1 MMIVETITSH
11 AIAPEGIGGGG
22 AGEVGGGVQGT
33 FVTSEYVILIFLAMI
48 FAAALFSSRTK
59 IPYTMGLVGFGIAI
73 SLFLSLAG
81 GGGRLNIL
89 NVSRLDPKL
98 IIDFIIP
105 PLIFEA
111 MMKVDYYNEFKA
123 IRISALLLSTVGV
136 VIATLITGL
145 LLINIAH
152 LPFFI
157 AFVFGALIAPTDAVI
172 VIEIFKRVR
181 EVPDL
186 LSTIMESEA
195 SLNDATGIIVFSS
208 VITLASIG
216 NNAVSPSNIVNNF
229 NIIYEISH
237 FALVFFG
244 GVAVGFGVA
253 AATHR
258 LHMLMNDP
266 FSETAL
272 TVATVFGSVVL
283 ANSLGVSGLVAVA
296 VAGLYF
302 GNATVKKEADMSL
315 KVRTAVFNFWEMAAF
330 FANSAIFLYLGIS
343 MNIVRIAENFPLIAL
358 SFAAVLAAR
367 AASTYPILTATN
379 RLTREKIPVI
389 WRHVVTLGGMR
400 GAISVALVASIP
412 PTASEFKSTVA
423 TITFGVVLLSLIIQY
438 IALTKYVRKVFPKDT
453 TSTANDDNTTTNIL
467 EDDE

>member
-1 MMIVETITSH
+1 MIVFDSIISVSSNS
-11 AIAPEGIGGGG
+11 GSGGGSSNDIL
-22 AGEVGGGVQGT
+22 T
-33 FVTSEYVILIFLAMI
+33 TSEYLILIFLAMI

-59 IPYTMGLVGFGIAI
+59 VPYTMGLVGIGIAI
-73 SLFLSLAG
+73 SLFLGLARGEVG
-81 GGGRLNIL
+81 GLNIL
-89 NVSRLDPKL
+89 NFNRLDPKL

-123 IRISALLLSTVGV
+123 IRVSALLLATLGV
-136 VIATLITGL
+136 VIATVVTGL
-145 LLINIAH
+145 LLMYLAH
-152 LPFFI
+152 LPLLI
-157 AFVFGALIAPTDAVI
+157 AFTFAALIAPTDAAI

-181 EVPDL
+181 GVPGL

-195 SLNDATGIIVFSS
+195 TLNDATGIIVFSS
-208 VITLASIG
+208 IITLASYSYFLNSG
-216 NNAVSPSNIVNNF
+216 GSFSSNIITNNF
-229 NIIYEISH
+229 IVYEIVR
-237 FALVFFG
+237 FIIVFFG
-244 GVAVGFGVA
+244 GVAIGLGIA

-258 LHMLMNDP
+258 LHSLMNDP

-272 TVATVFGSVVL
+272 TIATVFGSVVL

-330 FANSAIFLYLGIS
+330 FANSVAFLYLGIS
-343 MNIVRIAENFPLIAL
+343 MNILRIAENFPLIAL
-358 SFAAVLAAR
+358 SFVAVLVAR
-367 AASTYPILTATN
+367 AMSTYPILAVTN

-389 WRHVVTLGGMR
+389 WRHVVMLGGMR

-412 PTASEFKSTVA
+412 LTAAREFKTTLE
-423 TITFGVVLLSLIIQY
+423 TITFGVVLLSLVIQY
-438 IALTKYVRKVFPKDT
+438 IVLTKYVRKAFPKDT
-453 TSTANDDNTTTNIL
+453 AIAANVDNTNL
-467 EDDE
+467 PED

>member
-1 MMIVETITSH
+1 MIVFDSIISVSSNSS
-11 AIAPEGIGGGG
+11 GGGG
-22 AGEVGGGVQGT
+22 SSNDILT
-33 FVTSEYVILIFLAMI
+33 TSEYLILIFLAMI

-59 IPYTMGLVGFGIAI
+59 VPYTMGLVGIGIAI
-73 SLFLSLAG
+73 SLFLGLARGEVG
-81 GGGRLNIL
+81 GLNIL
-89 NVSRLDPKL
+89 NFNRLDPKL

-123 IRISALLLSTVGV
+123 IRVSALLLATLGV
-136 VIATLITGL
+136 VIATVVTGL
-145 LLINIAH
+145 LLMYLAH
-152 LPFFI
+152 LPLLI
-157 AFVFGALIAPTDAVI
+157 AFTFAALIAPTDAAI

-181 EVPDL
+181 GVPGL

-195 SLNDATGIIVFSS
+195 TLNDATGIIVFSS
-208 VITLASIG
+208 IITLASYSYFLNSDG
-216 NNAVSPSNIVNNF
+216 SFSSNIITNNF
-229 NIIYEISH
+229 IVYEIVR
-237 FALVFFG
+237 FIIVFFG
-244 GVAVGFGVA
+244 GVAIGLGIA

-258 LHMLMNDP
+258 LHSLMNDP

-272 TVATVFGSVVL
+272 TIATVFGSVVL

-330 FANSAIFLYLGIS
+330 FANSVAFLYLGIS
-343 MNIVRIAENFPLIAL
+343 MNILRIAENFPLIAL
-358 SFAAVLAAR
+358 AFVAVLVAR
-367 AASTYPILTATN
+367 AVSTYPILAVTN

-389 WRHVVTLGGMR
+389 WRHVVMLGGMR

-412 PTASEFKSTVA
+412 STAAREFKTTLE
-423 TITFGVVLLSLIIQY
+423 TITFGVVLLSLVIQY
-438 IALTKYVRKVFPKDT
+438 IVLTKYVRKAFPKDT
-453 TSTANDDNTTTNIL
+453 AIAANVDNTNL
-467 EDDE
+467 PED

>member
-1 MMIVETITSH
+1 MIVFDSIISVSSNSS
-11 AIAPEGIGGGG
+11 GGGG
-22 AGEVGGGVQGT
+22 SSNDILT
-33 FVTSEYVILIFLAMI
+33 TSEYLILIFLAMI

-59 IPYTMGLVGFGIAI
+59 VPYTMGLVGIGIAI
-73 SLFLSLAG
+73 SLFLGLARGEVG
-81 GGGRLNIL
+81 GLNIL
-89 NVSRLDPKL
+89 NFNRLDPKL

-123 IRISALLLSTVGV
+123 IRVSALLLATLGV
-136 VIATLITGL
+136 VIATVVTGL
-145 LLINIAH
+145 LLMYLAH
-152 LPFFI
+152 LPLLI
-157 AFVFGALIAPTDAVI
+157 AFTFAALIAPTDAAI

-181 EVPDL
+181 GVPGL

-195 SLNDATGIIVFSS
+195 TLNDATGIIVFSS
-208 VITLASIG
+208 IITLASYSYFLNSG
-216 NNAVSPSNIVNNF
+216 GSFSSNIITNNF
-229 NIIYEISH
+229 IVYEIVR
-237 FALVFFG
+237 FIIVFFG
-244 GVAVGFGVA
+244 GVAIGLGIA

-258 LHMLMNDP
+258 LHSLMNDP

-272 TVATVFGSVVL
+272 TIATVFGSVVL

-330 FANSAIFLYLGIS
+330 FANSVAFLYLGIS
-343 MNIVRIAENFPLIAL
+343 MNILRIAENFPLIAL
-358 SFAAVLAAR
+358 AFVAVLVAR
-367 AASTYPILTATN
+367 AVSTYPILAVTN

-389 WRHVVTLGGMR
+389 WRHVIMLGGMR

-412 PTASEFKSTVA
+412 STAAREFKTTLE
-423 TITFGVVLLSLIIQY
+423 TITFGVVLLSLVIQY
-438 IALTKYVRKVFPKDT
+438 IVLTKYVRKAFPKDT
-453 TSTANDDNTTTNIL
+453 AIAANVDNTNL
-467 EDDE
+467 PED

>member
-1 MMIVETITSH
+1 MIVFDSIISVSSNS
-11 AIAPEGIGGGG
+11 GGGG
-22 AGEVGGGVQGT
+22 GSSNDILT
-33 FVTSEYVILIFLAMI
+33 TSEYLILIFLAMI

-59 IPYTMGLVGFGIAI
+59 VPYTMGLVGIGIAI
-73 SLFLSLAG
+73 SLFLGLARGEVG
-81 GGGRLNIL
+81 GLNIL
-89 NVSRLDPKL
+89 NFNRLDPKL

-123 IRISALLLSTVGV
+123 IRVSALLLATLGV
-136 VIATLITGL
+136 VIATVVTGL
-145 LLINIAH
+145 LLMYLAH
-152 LPFFI
+152 LPLLI
-157 AFVFGALIAPTDAVI
+157 AFTFAALIAPTDAAI

-181 EVPDL
+181 GVPGL

-195 SLNDATGIIVFSS
+195 TLNDATGIIVFSS
-208 VITLASIG
+208 IITLASYSYFLNSDG
-216 NNAVSPSNIVNNF
+216 SFSSNIITNNF
-229 NIIYEISH
+229 IVYEIVR
-237 FALVFFG
+237 FIIVFFG
-244 GVAVGFGVA
+244 GVAIGLGIA

-258 LHMLMNDP
+258 LHSLMNDP

-272 TVATVFGSVVL
+272 TIATVFGSVVL

-330 FANSAIFLYLGIS
+330 FANSVAFLYLGIS
-343 MNIVRIAENFPLIAL
+343 MNILRIAENFPLIAL
-358 SFAAVLAAR
+358 SFVAVLVAR
-367 AASTYPILTATN
+367 AVSTYPILAVTN

-389 WRHVVTLGGMR
+389 WRHVVMLGGMR

-412 PTASEFKSTVA
+412 STAAREFKTTLE
-423 TITFGVVLLSLIIQY
+423 TITFGVVLLSLVIQY
-438 IALTKYVRKVFPKDT
+438 IVLTKYVRKAFPKDT
-453 TSTANDDNTTTNIL
+453 AIAANVDNTNL
-467 EDDE
+467 PED

>member
-1 MMIVETITSH
+1 MIVFDSIISVSSNSS
-11 AIAPEGIGGGG
+11 GGGG
-22 AGEVGGGVQGT
+22 GSSNDILT
-33 FVTSEYVILIFLAMI
+33 TSEYLILIFLAMI

-59 IPYTMGLVGFGIAI
+59 VPYTIGLVGIGIAI
-73 SLFLSLAG
+73 SLFLGLARGEVG
-81 GGGRLNIL
+81 GLNIL
-89 NVSRLDPKL
+89 NFNRLDPKL

-123 IRISALLLSTVGV
+123 IRVSALLLATLGV
-136 VIATLITGL
+136 VIATVVTGL
-145 LLINIAH
+145 LLMYLAH
-152 LPFFI
+152 LPLLI
-157 AFVFGALIAPTDAVI
+157 AFTFAALIAPTDAAI

-181 EVPDL
+181 GVPGL

-195 SLNDATGIIVFSS
+195 TLNDATGIIVFSS
-208 VITLASIG
+208 IITLASYSYFLNSDG
-216 NNAVSPSNIVNNF
+216 SFSSNIITNNF
-229 NIIYEISH
+229 IVYEIVR
-237 FALVFFG
+237 FIIVFFG
-244 GVAVGFGVA
+244 GVAIGLGIA

-258 LHMLMNDP
+258 LHSLMNDP

-272 TVATVFGSVVL
+272 TIATVFGSVVL

-330 FANSAIFLYLGIS
+330 FANSVAFLYLGIS
-343 MNIVRIAENFPLIAL
+343 MNILRIAENFPLIAL
-358 SFAAVLAAR
+358 AFVAVLVAR
-367 AASTYPILTATN
+367 AVSTYPILAVTN

-389 WRHVVTLGGMR
+389 WRHVVMLGGMR

-412 PTASEFKSTVA
+412 STAAREFKTTLE
-423 TITFGVVLLSLIIQY
+423 TITFGVVLLSLVIQY
-438 IALTKYVRKVFPKDT
+438 IVLTKYVRKAFPKDT
-453 TSTANDDNTTTNIL
+453 AIAANVDNTNL
-467 EDDE
+467 PED

>member
-1 MMIVETITSH
+1 MIVFDSIISVSSNSS
-11 AIAPEGIGGGG
+11 GGGG
-22 AGEVGGGVQGT
+22 SSNDILT
-33 FVTSEYVILIFLAMI
+33 TSEYLILIFLAMI

-59 IPYTMGLVGFGIAI
+59 VPYTMGLVGIGIAI
-73 SLFLSLAG
+73 SLFLGLARGEVG
-81 GGGRLNIL
+81 GLNIL
-89 NVSRLDPKL
+89 NFNRLDPKL

-123 IRISALLLSTVGV
+123 IRVSALLLATLGV
-136 VIATLITGL
+136 VIATVVTGL
-145 LLINIAH
+145 LLMYLAH
-152 LPFFI
+152 LPLLI
-157 AFVFGALIAPTDAVI
+157 AFTFAALIAPTDAAI

-181 EVPDL
+181 GVPGL

-195 SLNDATGIIVFSS
+195 TLNDATGIIVFSS
-208 VITLASIG
+208 IITLASYSSFLNSDG
-216 NNAVSPSNIVNNF
+216 SFSSNIITNNF
-229 NIIYEISH
+229 IVYEIVR
-237 FALVFFG
+237 FIIVFFG
-244 GVAVGFGVA
+244 GVAIGLGIA

-258 LHMLMNDP
+258 LHSLMNDP

-272 TVATVFGSVVL
+272 TIATVFGSVVL

-330 FANSAIFLYLGIS
+330 FANSVAFLYLGIS
-343 MNIVRIAENFPLIAL
+343 MNILRIAENFPLIAL
-358 SFAAVLAAR
+358 SFVAVLVAR
-367 AASTYPILTATN
+367 AVSTYPILAVTN

-389 WRHVVTLGGMR
+389 WRHVVMLGGMR

-412 PTASEFKSTVA
+412 STAAREFKTTLE
-423 TITFGVVLLSLIIQY
+423 TITFGVVLLSLVIQY
-438 IALTKYVRKVFPKDT
+438 IVLTKYVRKAFPKDT
-453 TSTANDDNTTTNIL
+453 AIAANVDNTNL
-467 EDDE
+467 PED

>member
-1 MMIVETITSH
+1 MIVFDSIISVSSNSS
-11 AIAPEGIGGGG
+11 GGGG
-22 AGEVGGGVQGT
+22 GGGSSNDILT
-33 FVTSEYVILIFLAMI
+33 TSEYLILIFLAMI

-59 IPYTMGLVGFGIAI
+59 VPYTMGLVGIGIAI
-73 SLFLSLAG
+73 SLFLGLGRGEVG
-81 GGGRLNIL
+81 GLNIL
-89 NVSRLDPKL
+89 NFNRLDPKL

-123 IRISALLLSTVGV
+123 IRVSALLLATLGV
-136 VIATLITGL
+136 VIATVVTGL
-145 LLINIAH
+145 LLMYLAH
-152 LPFFI
+152 LPLLI
-157 AFVFGALIAPTDAVI
+157 AFTFAALIAPTDAAI

-181 EVPDL
+181 GVPGL

-195 SLNDATGIIVFSS
+195 TLNDATGIIVFSS
-208 VITLASIG
+208 IITLASYSYFLNSDG
-216 NNAVSPSNIVNNF
+216 SFSSNIITNNF
-229 NIIYEISH
+229 IVYEIVR
-237 FALVFFG
+237 FIIVFFG
-244 GVAVGFGVA
+244 GVAIGLGIA

-258 LHMLMNDP
+258 LHSLMNDP

-272 TVATVFGSVVL
+272 TIATVFGSVVL

-330 FANSAIFLYLGIS
+330 FANSVAFLYLGIS
-343 MNIVRIAENFPLIAL
+343 MNILRIAENFPLIAL
-358 SFAAVLAAR
+358 AFVAVLVAR
-367 AASTYPILTATN
+367 AVSTYPILAVTN

-389 WRHVVTLGGMR
+389 WRHVVMLGGMR

-412 PTASEFKSTVA
+412 STAAREFKTTLE
-423 TITFGVVLLSLIIQY
+423 TITFGVVLLSLVIQY
-438 IALTKYVRKVFPKDT
+438 IVLTKYVRKAFPKDT
-453 TSTANDDNTTTNIL
+453 AIAANVDNTNL
-467 EDDE
+467 PED